1 MFIKM
6 LLGILI
12 FVVCPIEIIFLIK
25 SKVLIRSKLLI
36 IGITL
41 LIFLLL
47 GGDLFLLHI
56 RENKINQAMLR
67 KNSYIENIVS
77 TTTENLKDYNKND
90 VYSNDIVLNFL
101 ITAYTYTVNGEN
113 KVGTAIQDKLDGKIT
128 NKKLTEIINNEDA
141 ALTTFSDALELL
153 FHSGYLNKENT
164 YQSSIISGS
173 IASLV
178 DINKNFIS
186 KGITYDTITNFNET
200 STNATS
206 LMKNVLH
213 L

>member
-1 MFIKM
+1 
-6 LLGILI
+6 
-12 FVVCPIEIIFLIK
+12 
-25 SKVLIRSKLLI
+25 
-36 IGITL
+36 
-41 LIFLLL
+41 
-47 GGDLFLLHI
+47 
-56 RENKINQAMLR
+56 MLR

>member
-1 MFIKM
+1 M